1 MNLACP
7 ILSRLNSA
15 MVASPRLRELLKVRV
30 NVSASLHLQ
39 IILNYVIAKSDRD
52 SQSFLSHSRVLG
64 KRIIFKAAICEGTRI
79 TRDHPGSFLS
89 TVESPVA
96 QATAKRLNRKAE
108 DSEPYLAILEENWYD
123 SVDSLKRLGR
133 VGQPCTT
140 SSPSCRVVF
149 FDMLI
154 QFGPIRNRLS
164 VLTSR

>member
-1 MNLACP
+1 MWGN
-7 ILSRLNSA
+7 
-15 MVASPRLRELLKVRV
+15 
-30 NVSASLHLQ
+30 Q
-39 IILNYVIAKSDRD
+39 
-52 SQSFLSHSRVLG
+52 
-64 KRIIFKAAICEGTRI
+64 
-79 TRDHPGSFLS
+79 DHPGSFLS

-164 VLTSR
+164 VLTSRWDKPEACVKAWNVGVYDTPKLGHLDSYYWKKRASAQELKLYETNPANDYPCSGFHRESPRINSPLACHFCK